1 MLLIILLG
9 SLLLPSPVQTTAA
22 PPAGSQAPAATPAPI
37 ALPDTPAGRALG
49 EFVASFNAG
58 GDKRR
63 AFLEERTTL
72 EKEQAA
78 GILGQ
83 DTEILGEHGAVQV
96 VRVPTQSA
104 TGLTAILRHEKSGAH
119 GHLTLAIEAKAPHR
133 VSNMQLR
140 AATPEEVAGK

>member
-1 MLLIILLG
+1 MLLIMLVG

-22 PPAGSQAPAATPAPI
+22 PPASTQAPAATPAKV

-58 GDKRR
+58 GEKRR
-63 AFLEERTTL
+63 TFLEGRTTL

-83 DTEILGEHGAVQV
+83 DTEILGEHGAVEV
-96 VRVPTQSA
+96 VRIPTQSETA
-104 TGLTAILRHEKSGAH
+104 LTAVLRHEKSGAH
-119 GHLTLAIEAKAPHR
+119 GHLTLATEANAPHR

-140 AATPEEVAGK
+140 AATPEEVKGK